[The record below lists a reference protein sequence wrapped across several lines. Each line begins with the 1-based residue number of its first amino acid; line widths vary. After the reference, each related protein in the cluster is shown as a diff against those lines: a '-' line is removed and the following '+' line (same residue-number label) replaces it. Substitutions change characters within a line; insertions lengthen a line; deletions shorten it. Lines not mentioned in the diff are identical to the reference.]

1 MPRLGNAGTAFT
13 QNESGEADAD
23 FFFCERRCPAR
34 ALGFAERGLVRT
46 GIDEKLADM

>member
-13 QNESGEADAD
+13 QNGSGEADAD

-34 ALGFAERGLVRT
+34 ALGFAERGLVCA
-46 GIDEKLADM
+46 GIDENLADM